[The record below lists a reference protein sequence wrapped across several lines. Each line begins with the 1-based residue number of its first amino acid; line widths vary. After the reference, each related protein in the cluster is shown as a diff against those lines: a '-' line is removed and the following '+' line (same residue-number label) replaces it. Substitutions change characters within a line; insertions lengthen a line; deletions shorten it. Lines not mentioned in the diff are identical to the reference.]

1 MRFGPDPE
9 YREPDPPWVM
19 PPIVKPS
26 AFFTII
32 KPKENQMSY
41 SFSITANTAG
51 EATQAV
57 SAEFKKVVESQP
69 THATDRAAVLNA
81 ASAFIGML
89 AKPAEDECI
98 TVDIYGSLNWRGEGV
113 YNGANV
119 SVSASLA
126 SKPKDRLRPLDL
138 ALGPYILGFV
148 EGNQAQ
154 METEK

>member
-1 MRFGPDPE
+1 MRFGPDPD
-9 YREPDPPWVM
+9 YREPDLPWVM

-26 AFFTII
+26 AFFTTV

-41 SFSITANTAG
+41 SFSITANTSG

-89 AKPAEDECI
+89 AKPAEDQCI
-98 TVDIYGSLNWRGEGV
+98 TVNIYGSLSWQADGV
-113 YNGANV
+113 FTGANV
-119 SVSASLA
+119 SISASLA
-126 SKPKDRLRPLDL
+126 AKPR
-138 ALGPYILGFV
+138 
-148 EGNQAQ
+148 
-154 METEK
+154 